1 MLAWACDLIIA
12 SEDAQ
17 FSDPVVKWG
26 VCGVEWFAHPWELGP
41 RKAKELLYTTDS
53 WSAQDAREFGM
64 VNHVV
69 SKESLPTFTLELAK
83 RIATKPA
90 FGLRM
95 TKEAVNRSMD
105 IMGQTNA
112 IESVFALHH
121 VAHAVARESGMDVA
135 SRPASELLSKSK

>member
-1 MLAWACDLIIA
+1 
-12 SEDAQ
+12 
-17 FSDPVVKWG
+17 
-26 VCGVEWFAHPWELGP
+26 
-41 RKAKELLYTTDS
+41 
-53 WSAQDAREFGM
+53 M

-69 SKESLPTFTLELAK
+69 SKESLPNFTLELAK
-83 RIATKPA
+83 RIAAKPA

-135 SRPASELLSKSK
+135 SRPAGELLSKSK